1 MGINGAA
8 DEPLAAHVRRQFYRP
23 SLQHRHG
30 LPLPTPPSPARLIP
44 SRNGRESG
52 VVSPRYEAERKEGR
66 KEGREEKGLWSIDAA
81 ATPPPRP

>member
-1 MGINGAA
+1 MAQLTNLWLRMCA
-8 DEPLAAHVRRQFYRP
+8 DNSIDRRCSTDTAYLFQP
-23 SLQHRHG
+23 
-30 LPLPTPPSPARLIP
+30 LPLRPRLIP

-52 VVSPRYEAERKEGR
+52 VVSSRYEAERKEGR